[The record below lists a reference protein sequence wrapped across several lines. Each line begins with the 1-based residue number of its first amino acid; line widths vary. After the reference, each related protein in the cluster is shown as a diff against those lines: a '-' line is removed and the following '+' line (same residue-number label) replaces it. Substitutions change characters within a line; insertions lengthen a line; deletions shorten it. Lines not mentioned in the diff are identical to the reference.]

1 MRTADLCDLSDLVS
15 GWHHRETESPPQG
28 EYSVPDEDHRQF
40 VNESPALSVTDA
52 VEAIDRVL
60 ATYPNARWV
69 TTGDHGRIICDG
81 RLIGLSMAVV
91 DEDAELQAWTDA
103 ATRLGN
109 GNGWSAKCGPG

>member
-15 GWHHRETESPPQG
+15 GWHHREYETSLQG
-28 EYSVPDEDHRQF
+28 EFPAEIDDQRQF
-40 VNESPALSVTDA
+40 ANESPVLSVTDA

-103 ATRLGN
+103 ATRLGDYGTRN
-109 GNGWSAKCGPG
+109 RPA